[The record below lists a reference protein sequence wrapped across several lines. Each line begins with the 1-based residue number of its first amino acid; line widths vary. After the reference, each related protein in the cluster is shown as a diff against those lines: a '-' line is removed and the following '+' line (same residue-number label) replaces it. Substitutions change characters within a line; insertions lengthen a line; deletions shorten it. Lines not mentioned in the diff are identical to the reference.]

1 MQLIIPADLAE
12 RLHHELK
19 GAGRREMGG
28 ILMGQNVGPDFFK
41 LIEMTFQRSGGRYA
55 CFSRSSAM
63 HDRALKK
70 FFDRT
75 GHRYTEFNYIGEWHS
90 HPSFAL
96 RPSDTDHATMMTLVR
111 RDMDVH
117 FALLLLVKLKSDER
131 LGLEA
136 YVYSGDRRPERIEV
150 VVEQGFGEPAQDRD
164 RRVPA
169 WLRWLGL

>member
-1 MQLIIPADLAE
+1 MQLTIPADLTE
-12 RLHHELK
+12 HLHLELK

-28 ILMGQNVGPDFFK
+28 ILMGQNVGPDDFR

-96 RPSDTDHATMMTLVR
+96 HPSDTDHATMITLVR
-111 RDMDVH
+111 RDIDVL
-117 FALLLLVKLKSDER
+117 FALLLLVRLGEDER
-131 LGLEA
+131 LELEA
-136 YVYSGDRRPERIEV
+136 YAYSGGRRPGKIEV
-150 VVEQGFGEPAQDRD
+150 VVEQGCREPAPHQE

-169 WLRWLGL
+169 WLRWLGW

>member
-12 RLHHELK
+12 RLHLELK

-28 ILMGQNVGPDFFK
+28 ILMGQNVGPDVFK
-41 LIEMTFQRSGGRYA
+41 LIEMTFQRSGGRHA
-55 CFSRSSAM
+55 CFSRSSAL

-75 GHRYTEFNYIGEWHS
+75 GHQYTDFNYIGEWHS

-96 RPSDTDHATMMTLVR
+96 RPSDIDHATMMTLVR
-111 RDMDVH
+111 RDMEVN
-117 FALLLLVKLKSDER
+117 FALLLLVKLGTDEQ
-131 LGLEA
+131 LEYET
-136 YVYSGDRRPERIEV
+136 YVYSGARPPGRIEV
-150 VVEQGFGEPAQDRD
+150 AVEQGCDAVAQDQG

>member
-12 RLHHELK
+12 RLRGELK

-28 ILMGQNVGPDFFK
+28 ILMGQNVGPDVFK
-41 LIEMTFQRSGGRYA
+41 LIEMTSQRSGGGYA

-63 HDRALKK
+63 HDRALKR

-96 RPSDTDHATMMTLVR
+96 RPSETDHATMMTIVR

-117 FALLLLVKLKSDER
+117 FALLLIVKLGTEEQ
-131 LGLEA
+131 LEHEA
-136 YVYSGDRRPERIEV
+136 YVYSGDLPPGRIEV
-150 VVEQGFGEPAQDRD
+150 AVEQGLEEAAQDRSH
-164 RRVPA
+164 RVPA
-169 WLRWLGL
+169 WLRWLGF

>member
-12 RLHHELK
+12 RLHRELK
-19 GAGRREMGG
+19 GAERREMGG
-28 ILMGQNVGPDFFK
+28 ILMGQNVGPDVFR

-75 GHRYTEFNYIGEWHS
+75 GHRYIEFNYIGEWHS
-90 HPSFAL
+90 HPSFEL
-96 RPSDTDHATMMTLVR
+96 HPSGTDHATMITLVR
-111 RDMDVH
+111 GDIEVN
-117 FALLLLVKLKSDER
+117 FALLLLVRLGVDER
-131 LGLEA
+131 LEIEA
-136 YVYSGDRRPERIEV
+136 HVYSGDRRSGRIDV
-150 VVEQGFGEPAQDRD
+150 AVEQGSREPSPDRT
-164 RRVPA
+164 RRAPA